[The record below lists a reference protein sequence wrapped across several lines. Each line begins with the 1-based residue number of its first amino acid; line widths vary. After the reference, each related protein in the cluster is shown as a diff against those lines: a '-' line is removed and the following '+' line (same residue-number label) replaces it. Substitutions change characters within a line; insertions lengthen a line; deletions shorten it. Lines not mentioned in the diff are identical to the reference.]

1 VVNDDHQ
8 GTMAEISMVVERLL
22 PSTHAASGRSRRG
35 PAGYRL

>member
-22 PSTHAASGRSRRG
+22 PGTHALSVRSRRR